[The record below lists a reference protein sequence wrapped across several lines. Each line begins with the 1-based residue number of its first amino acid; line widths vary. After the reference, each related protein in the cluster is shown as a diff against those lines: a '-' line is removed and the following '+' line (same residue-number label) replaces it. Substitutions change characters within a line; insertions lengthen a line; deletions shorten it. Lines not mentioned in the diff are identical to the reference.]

1 MTLIRC
7 TGRGKSFSFLKQT
20 KYYHIKPALLLFNKA
35 KPVLWRPQAH
45 RCSPTRRKAAF
56 WHYAKSNAVVRVWAS
71 GYAPSAG
78 GRGGQKGRQAPAIS
92 RATAA
97 ALPGGQHGT
106 PRMQMLAEAAGRTE
120 GLTAGPRFV
129 LAQAPTEGG
138 PEGLV
143 PDVSERSRQRRTK
156 REWRGVE
163 ADEGPE
169 ARPDARELRRK
180 TSTGGATQER
190 NPASFLDEAVRRV
203 RAKWPG
209 SLRRSAETP
218 THGTQRASRHRG
230 RPQAWREW

>member
-1 MTLIRC
+1 MAVCQKQRSCPRLGQRLC
-7 TGRGKSFSFLKQT
+7 AVSRGKGR
-20 KYYHIKPALLLFNKA
+20 A
-35 KPVLWRPQAH
+35 KRAAGSGDQPNYRSRAPGRA
-45 RCSPTRRKAAF
+45 TRHTEDAE
-56 WHYAKSNAVVRVWAS
+56 
-71 GYAPSAG
+71 AG
-78 GRGGQKGRQAPAIS
+78 GAS
-92 RATAA
+92 
-97 ALPGGQHGT
+97 
-106 PRMQMLAEAAGRTE
+106 GRTE
-120 GLTAGPRFV
+120 GLSAGPRFV
-129 LAQAPTEGG
+129 LAQAPAEGG

-143 PDVSERSRQRRTK
+143 PDASERSRQRRTK

-169 ARPDARELRRK
+169 TRPDARELRRK
-180 TSTGGATQER
+180 TSTGEATQER